1 MKNIKE
7 ALNWRYATKKFDA
20 NKKISEEVFSDLLE
34 VLRLSPS
41 SYGLQPWKF
50 IVVNN
55 KETREKI
62 REVAYGQTQ
71 TTDASH
77 LIIFA
82 NKKNIDGNLV
92 DEYINFIAKE
102 KNIDIS
108 NLDGFRNMI
117 NGSFVDKSIEE
128 LRAWASY
135 QLYLAAGNL
144 LTSCA
149 VSEID
154 ACPMEGFDRKQL
166 DELLGLD
173 ALNLESKM
181 MVAIGYRSEEDEEAK
196 GKKVRFPKEEVFI
209 EIN

>member
-55 KETREKI
+55 KEIREKI
-62 REVAYGQTQ
+62 REVAYGQSQ

-77 LIIFA
+77 LIVFA

-92 DEYINFIAKE
+92 DEYMNFIAKE

-108 NLDGFRNMI
+108 SLEGFRNMI
-117 NGSFVDKSIEE
+117 NGSFAGKSIEE

-166 DELLGLD
+166 DKLLGLD

>member
-55 KETREKI
+55 KEIREKI
-62 REVAYGQTQ
+62 REVAYGQSQ

-77 LIIFA
+77 LIVFA

-92 DEYINFIAKE
+92 DEYMNFISKE

-108 NLDGFRNMI
+108 SLEGFRNMI
-117 NGSFVDKSIEE
+117 NGSFAGKSIEE

-166 DELLGLD
+166 DKLLGLD